1 MQIKEWIVGTADLRL
16 VCAEPHIVLNYISQ
30 KGVQLKC
37 IRWID
42 DLTVEITVA
51 GGVQRMIHIVERKF
65 QCEFTVLKAGGLLPY
80 GQRALKRSVL
90 ICGVVAFLVLSLYL
104 QNHILFIEVIGNSSV
119 PDRKILE
126 NAEVCGL
133 YFGADRNEIRSEQIK
148 NMLLEQIPQLQW
160 IGINTAGCVA
170 TISVRERTETEGTVS
185 RDMTPASIVASMDGR
200 VCAVTASK
208 GTVLCQVGQ
217 QVTAGQTLISGMNKC
232 GEIML
237 MTRAQGE
244 VMADT
249 ERELVIKT
257 IPPTVVR
264 TDLKHAERKISIIF
278 GKNLINLFKDSGIL
292 DGSCVKIS
300 KRYELR
306 LPKGFIL
313 PVSICCEQF
322 MYYAEADPVQDENE
336 YEWLLQQAAQYT
348 VKQMIAGE
356 IVSATSEQHT
366 NQFFAAYTVKYSC
379 REMIGQIK
387 KEELFCIYGKNS

>member
-1 MQIKEWIVGTADLRL
+1 MQIKEWIVGTVDLRL
-16 VCAEPHIVLNYISQ
+16 VCADPHIVLNYISQ
-30 KGVQLKC
+30 KGVQLKR
-37 IRWID
+37 IRWVD

-51 GGVQRMIHIVERKF
+51 GGIQRTIHIVERKF
-65 QCEFTVLKAGGLLPY
+65 QCEVTVLKASGLMSY
-80 GQRALKRSVL
+80 GQRVIKRLVL
-90 ICGVVAFLVLSLYL
+90 ICGVLCFLVLSLYL
-104 QNHILFIEVIGNSSV
+104 QNHILFIEVMGNSSV

-126 NAEVCGL
+126 NAEACGL
-133 YFGADRNEIRSEQIK
+133 YFGADRKEIRSEQIK
-148 NMLLEQIPQLQW
+148 NMLLEQTPQLQW

-170 TISVRERTETEGTVS
+170 TISVRERTDTEGS
-185 RDMTPASIVASMDGR
+185 ANQDMTPASIVATMDGR
-200 VCAVTASK
+200 VCAVTVSK

-264 TDLKHAERKISIIF
+264 TGLKRTEQKKSIIF

-300 KRYELR
+300 KRYDLR
-306 LPKGFIL
+306 LPKGFVL
-313 PVSICCEQF
+313 PVSISCEQF
-322 MYYAEADPVQDENE
+322 IYYEEDDPVFDENE
-336 YEWLLQQAAQYT
+336 YEWLLQQSAQYM

-366 NQFFAAYTVKYSC
+366 NQQVAAYTVKYSC